1 MDSAEHGALGAK
13 LAHGDETD
21 LAECFAALCPLLRRY
36 LLRRVPPD
44 DVDDV
49 IQIVLIEL
57 WRCRDRYDPAR
68 SLEGWVLGIA
78 RMRAIDHLR
87 ARHRV
92 TLPLDEAFG
101 PALASVPSAADRI
114 DQAHDVG
121 KALAVLPQAQEQ
133 AIRLAYFGDL
143 TQREIAESLDVPLG
157 TIKAR
162 TARGLRRLGE
172 LLAA

>member
-1 MDSAEHGALGAK
+1 MDGAEHGSLGAK

-36 LLRRVPPD
+36 LRRRVPPD

-101 PALASVPSAADRI
+101 PGSRVR
-114 DQAHDVG
+114 
-121 KALAVLPQAQEQ
+121 
-133 AIRLAYFGDL
+133 
-143 TQREIAESLDVPLG
+143 SL
-157 TIKAR
+157 
-162 TARGLRRLGE
+162 RGGPD
-172 LLAA
+172 

>member
-1 MDSAEHGALGAK
+1 MDGAEPGSLRAK
-13 LAHGDETD
+13 LAHGNEAD

-57 WRCRDRYDPAR
+57 WRCRARYDPSR

-92 TLPLDEAFG
+92 TVPLDDAVV
-101 PALASVPSAADRI
+101 PALASMATPADQI
-114 DQAHDVG
+114 EQAHDVRR
-121 KALAVLPQAQEQ
+121 ALAVLPRAQRE

-143 TQREIAESLDVPLG
+143 TQREIAATLDVPLG